1 MGGAPVEPPVEPR
14 SVPPHGCNCDVTELS
29 TEASSAQ
36 LSWPG
41 ASARI
46 VVGGERKGRCRAD
59 FDWLTWLQIETSLSS
74 GNFCGG
80 DFARCAASALSLYGH
95 ASSFLCY
102 YPLHAR

>member
-1 MGGAPVEPPVEPR
+1 MVDPGVDTLPR
-14 SVPPHGCNCDVTELS
+14 RRTLAHVACMLPCTYTSS
-29 TEASSAQ
+29 TR
-36 LSWPG
+36 LSWPR

-59 FDWLTWLQIETSLSS
+59 FDWITWLQIEASLSS

-102 YPLHAR
+102 YPLLGC